1 MLIEQELLDL
11 KKKVDNARSEE
22 ERHAGQQTQI
32 LRQLKD
38 DYDCDS
44 VEEAEKK
51 LNRLKKQV
59 ENLDEELEEGVKQLR
74 KDMGINE

>member
-1 MLIEQELLDL
+1 VSIEQELLDL

-22 ERHAGQQTQI
+22 ERLTGQKTQI
-32 LRQLKD
+32 MRQLKD

-51 LNRLKKQV
+51 LSRLKKQV
-59 ENLDEELEEGVKQLR
+59 ENLDEELEEGVKQLQEAMNL
-74 KDMGINE
+74 DE